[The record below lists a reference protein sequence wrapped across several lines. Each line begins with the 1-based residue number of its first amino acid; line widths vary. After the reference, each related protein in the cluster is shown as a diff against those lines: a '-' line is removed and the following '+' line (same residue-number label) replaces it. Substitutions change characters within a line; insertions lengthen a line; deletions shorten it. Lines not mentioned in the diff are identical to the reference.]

1 MAESSEQTHRKISV
15 LTSEEI
21 NYLRIANLILR
32 VAPTAVRVKFDKE
45 LNPAVLQKTLNQN
58 RWNKLDPL
66 KKKRIINNAQWDLI
80 FPKSGKWT

>member
-1 MAESSEQTHRKISV
+1 MAESSEQISV

-58 RWNKLDPL
+58 RWNKLDLL